1 MEDSIFTKIIKGII
15 PCYKV
20 AEDAN
25 FIAFLDVNPLQEGH
39 TLVVP
44 KNQIDYIYDLPDDIL
59 SELFIFSK
67 IVAKK
72 IENVI
77 KCERIGIAVVG
88 LEVPHAHIHLI
99 PINEIS
105 DMNFQNLRK
114 NFSKEDFEKTTNKIL
129 EIYLDLLGLFFKK
142 SFHPL

>member
-1 MEDSIFTKIIKGII
+1 MEDSIFTKIIKGVI
-15 PCYKV
+15 PCYKI
-20 AEDAN
+20 AEDDK

-44 KNQIDYIYDLPDDIL
+44 KIQTDYIYDLPEDVL

-72 IENVI
+72 IENSI

-88 LEVPHAHIHLI
+88 LEVPHAHVHLI
-99 PINEIS
+99 PINKIS
-105 DMNFQNLRK
+105 DINFQRPRK
-114 NFSKEDFEKTTNKIL
+114 IFTNEDLKKTTIKIL
-129 EIYLDLLGLFFKK
+129 K
-142 SFHPL
+142 SN

>member
-44 KNQIDYIYDLPDDIL
+44 KNQIDYIYDLQDDIL

-72 IENVI
+72 IENAI

-114 NFSKEDFEKTTNKIL
+114 NFSKEDFEKSTNKIL
-129 EIYLDLLGLFFKK
+129 E
-142 SFHPL
+142 SN

>member
-1 MEDSIFTKIIKGII
+1 MEDSIFTKIIKGVI
-15 PCYKV
+15 PCYKI
-20 AEDAN
+20 AEDDK

-44 KNQIDYIYDLPDDIL
+44 KIQIDYIYDLPEDVL

-72 IENVI
+72 IENSI

-88 LEVPHAHIHLI
+88 LEVPHAHVHLI
-99 PINEIS
+99 PINKIS
-105 DMNFQNLRK
+105 DINFQRPRK
-114 NFSKEDFEKTTNKIL
+114 IFTNEDLKKTTIKIL
-129 EIYLDLLGLFFKK
+129 E
-142 SFHPL
+142 SN

>member
-1 MEDSIFTKIIKGII
+1 MEDSIFTKIIKGVI
-15 PCYKV
+15 PCYKI
-20 AEDAN
+20 AEDDK

-44 KNQIDYIYDLPDDIL
+44 KIQTDYIYDLPEDVL

-72 IENVI
+72 IENSI

-88 LEVPHAHIHLI
+88 LEVPHAHVHLI
-99 PINEIS
+99 PINKIS
-105 DMNFQNLRK
+105 DINFQRPRK
-114 NFSKEDFEKTTNKIL
+114 IFTNEDLKKTTIKIL
-129 EIYLDLLGLFFKK
+129 E
-142 SFHPL
+142 SN

>member
-1 MEDSIFTKIIKGII
+1 MEDSIFTKIIKGVI
-15 PCYKV
+15 PCYKI
-20 AEDAN
+20 AEDDK

-44 KNQIDYIYDLPDDIL
+44 KTQIDYIYDLPEDVL

-72 IENVI
+72 IENSI

-88 LEVPHAHIHLI
+88 LEVPHAHVHLI
-99 PINEIS
+99 PINKIS
-105 DMNFQNLRK
+105 DINFQRPRK
-114 NFSKEDFEKTTNKIL
+114 FFTNEDLKKTTIKIL
-129 EIYLDLLGLFFKK
+129 E
-142 SFHPL
+142 SN

>member
-1 MEDSIFTKIIKGII
+1 MEDSIFTKIIKGVI
-15 PCYKV
+15 PCYKI
-20 AEDAN
+20 AEDDK

-44 KNQIDYIYDLPDDIL
+44 KIQIDYIYDLPEDVL

-72 IENVI
+72 IENSI

-99 PINEIS
+99 PINKIS
-105 DMNFQNLRK
+105 DINFQRPRK
-114 NFSKEDFEKTTNKIL
+114 IFTNEDLKKTTIKIL
-129 EIYLDLLGLFFKK
+129 K
-142 SFHPL
+142 SN